1 MLKQRTLRNPIKAVG
16 IGLHTGK
23 NITMELLPAEA
34 NTGINFIRSDI
45 SEDFLIPAIAENVG
59 DTSLSTAL
67 IKDDIKISTIEH
79 LLSAIAGLG
88 VDNCVIKVNGP
99 EVPIMD
105 GSSSPFVFLIQSA
118 GLEDQEALKK
128 FIKVKKE
135 VTVTRDDAYATI
147 KPFDGFKV
155 SFKVDFD
162 HPVHKQLPSE
172 SVIDFSSTSFV
183 KEVCRARTFGL
194 MSEAEMLKSR
204 NLALGASVSNAIV
217 FGDDEILND
226 EGLRFNDEIVKHKTL
241 DAIGDLYLLGGNLIG
256 EFSGYKSGHEL
267 NNKLLRKIIEDDDAY
282 DYHVDRWGTKWD
294 VGGDVEAFGD
304 EVHSYFE
311 SAWSPPIEG
320 LTKISSLFP
329 TAEFRLEYN
338 EPGMC
343 YCGVTQ
349 FTNGEVNDSYTD
361 YDDIPGV
368 SELDFNEDDVH
379 EQLEEIVEEWISNQ

>member
-1 MLKQRTLRNPIKAVG
+1 MLKQRTLRNSIKAVG

-23 NITMELLPAEA
+23 NINLELIPSDI
-34 NTGINFIRSDI
+34 NSGINFIRTDVN
-45 SEDFLIPAIAENVG
+45 EDLVIPALAENVG
-59 DTSLSTAL
+59 ETSMSTTL
-67 IKDDIKISTIEH
+67 IKDDIKVHTIEH

-88 VDNCVIKVNGP
+88 VDNCLIKLDGP

-118 GLEDQEALKK
+118 GLKDQESLKK

-162 HPVHKQLPSE
+162 HPVHKKLPSE

-183 KEVCRARTFGL
+183 KEVCRARTFGY
-194 MSEAEMLKSR
+194 MSDLDELKSK
-204 NLALGASVSNAIV
+204 NLVLGASINNAIA
-217 FGDDEILND
+217 FGDEEILNE
-226 EGLRFNDEIVKHKTL
+226 EGLRFNDEIVKHKML

-282 DYHVDRWGTKWD
+282 ETIEFENSENAPISYVRPP
-294 VGGDVEAFGD
+294 FGD
-304 EVHSYFE
+304 
-311 SAWSPPIEG
+311 I
-320 LTKISSLFP
+320 
-329 TAEFRLEYN
+329 
-338 EPGMC
+338 
-343 YCGVTQ
+343 
-349 FTNGEVNDSYTD
+349 D
-361 YDDIPGV
+361 
-368 SELDFNEDDVH
+368 
-379 EQLEEIVEEWISNQ
+379 

>member
-1 MLKQRTLRNPIKAVG
+1 MLKQRTLRNSIKAVG

-23 NITMELLPAEA
+23 NINLELIPSEI
-34 NTGINFIRSDI
+34 NSGINFIRTDVDDS
-45 SEDFLIPAIAENVG
+45 LVIPAIAENVG

-67 IKDDIKISTIEH
+67 VKDDVKISTIEH

-88 VDNCVIKVNGP
+88 VDNCLIKVDGP

-155 SFKVDFD
+155 SFKVDFA

-282 DYHVDRWGTKWD
+282 ET
-294 VGGDVEAFGD
+294 VEFENSKNAPISYVRPPFGD
-304 EVHSYFE
+304 
-311 SAWSPPIEG
+311 I
-320 LTKISSLFP
+320 
-329 TAEFRLEYN
+329 
-338 EPGMC
+338 
-343 YCGVTQ
+343 
-349 FTNGEVNDSYTD
+349 
-361 YDDIPGV
+361 
-368 SELDFNEDDVH
+368 
-379 EQLEEIVEEWISNQ
+379 